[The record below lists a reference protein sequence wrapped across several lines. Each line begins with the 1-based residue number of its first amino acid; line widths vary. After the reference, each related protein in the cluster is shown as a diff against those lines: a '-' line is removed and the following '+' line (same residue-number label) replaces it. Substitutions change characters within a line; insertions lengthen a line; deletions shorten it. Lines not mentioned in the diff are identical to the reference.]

1 MTLPRGSVE
10 ILRKTDENGSG
21 TFSEYTEIEIDGKEL
36 SSATVSK
43 RLKELVALDALE
55 ETVVRTDSGRKTTG
69 YELTERG
76 EKIIRIANEF
86 EQKLEEME

>member
-1 MTLPRGSVE
+1 MTLQKGAVE
-10 ILRKTDENGSG
+10 ILKATRDGECSK
-21 TFSEYTEIEIDGKEL
+21 FSDYTEIEIDGEKL

-76 EKIIRIANEF
+76 EKIIDIADEF
-86 EQKLEEME
+86 EEKLEELE